1 MKLAASHGMAELDA
15 AGFICVEE
23 NDRRNHIKKFVE
35 NFTFL

>member
-15 AGFICVEE
+15 AGFICAEE
-23 NDRRNHIKKFVE
+23 NDKRTHIKKFVE